1 MYVDAGDE
9 VVGVESDVTVEEMDD
24 DTGVSGAAEGG
35 DRSLDEAAEQPA
47 GAFDNAAGNVAGV
60 GVGVSKL
67 LARAAAAKEVSAK
80 QLAAAQ
86 AHPNLA
92 SGLGSTVMV
101 DRAHSRFMQSVGRAP
116 RSRLD
121 EHIAVEEID
130 DDGGDGGDI

>member
-1 MYVDAGDE
+1 M
-9 VVGVESDVTVEEMDD
+9 
-24 DTGVSGAAEGG
+24 
-35 DRSLDEAAEQPA
+35 
-47 GAFDNAAGNVAGV
+47 
-60 GVGVSKL
+60 
-67 LARAAAAKEVSAK
+67 ARAAAAKEVSAK

-86 AHPNLA
+86 ANAA
-92 SGLGSTVMV
+92 SGLNSTMMV